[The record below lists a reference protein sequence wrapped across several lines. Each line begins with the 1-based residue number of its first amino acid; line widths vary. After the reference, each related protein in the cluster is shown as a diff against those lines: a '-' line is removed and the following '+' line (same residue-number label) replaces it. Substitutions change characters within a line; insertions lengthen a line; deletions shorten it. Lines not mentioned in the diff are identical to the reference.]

1 TELEGERFNVA
12 PTDQVAAVVEH
23 HGERQLDTFRWGL
36 VPYYAESSHE
46 AARLINA
53 RAETVESSGA
63 FRTAFRRRRCI
74 VPADAFY
81 EWRRAVPAAG
91 NERARGARPGH
102 VHRGIRGRTGR
113 QRRPEQRPEPARSA
127 DRASRRAS
135 LLTIL
140 LPGDAMVALV
150 GIAGSGKSTFA
161 QAHFAPTEIL
171 SSDAFRGV
179 VADDES
185 DQSASEDAFALLHAA
200 LRLRLRRGRLTVVD
214 ATNVEEWGRRQ
225 LLDIAGQERRAAV
238 AIVLDLP
245 VEVCLE
251 RLGGRGVRPVPP
263 PAVRRQ
269 YRELRRSLPT

>member
-1 TELEGERFNVA
+1 
-12 PTDQVAAVVEH
+12 
-23 HGERQLDTFRWGL
+23 
-36 VPYYAESSHE
+36 
-46 AARLINA
+46 
-53 RAETVESSGA
+53 
-63 FRTAFRRRRCI
+63 
-74 VPADAFY
+74 
-81 EWRRAVPAAG
+81 
-91 NERARGARPGH
+91 
-102 VHRGIRGRTGR
+102 
-113 QRRPEQRPEPARSA
+113 
-127 DRASRRAS
+127 
-135 LLTIL
+135 LTIL
-140 LPGDAMVALV
+140 LPADAMVVLV

-185 DQSASEDAFALLHAA
+185 DQSASEDAFVLLHAA

-251 RLGGRGVRPVPP
+251 RLGGRGVRSVPLH
-263 PAVRRQ
+263 AVRRQ
-269 YRELRRSLPT
+269 QRELHRSLPTLATEGFNAVHPIHSAEEADAAQIERAPQGNAGHNAMSRRNRARRDDARSSNRHRNA

>member
-1 TELEGERFNVA
+1 
-12 PTDQVAAVVEH
+12 
-23 HGERQLDTFRWGL
+23 
-36 VPYYAESSHE
+36 
-46 AARLINA
+46 
-53 RAETVESSGA
+53 
-63 FRTAFRRRRCI
+63 
-74 VPADAFY
+74 
-81 EWRRAVPAAG
+81 
-91 NERARGARPGH
+91 
-102 VHRGIRGRTGR
+102 
-113 QRRPEQRPEPARSA
+113 
-127 DRASRRAS
+127 
-135 LLTIL
+135 LTIL

-171 SSDAFRGV
+171 SSDEFRGV

-251 RLGGRGVRPVPP
+251 RLGGRGARPVPP
-263 PAVRRQ
+263 HAVRRQ
-269 YRELRRSLPT
+269 HRELHGSLPTLGAEGFRTVYVIESAAEADAARIERAPRGSAGHNAMSRRNRARRDDARSSNRHRNA